1 MVIEN
6 LKSKLKNAI
15 EKYGINSEE
24 AYYISFML
32 SIEIDN
38 KYNKNTVQ
46 SYYTKSMQALIEYI
60 QINEKNPSEV
70 RWNHYAIK
78 KGYLS
83 SQTMGYI
90 YGQGFNKLCK
100 AIRKKLK

>member
-1 MVIEN
+1 MVKAG
-6 LKSKLKNAI
+6 LKEKLKDAI
-15 EKYGINSEE
+15 KQYGIESLE
-24 AYYISFML
+24 AYHISLML
-32 SIEIDN
+32 SIEID
-38 KYNKNTVQ
+38 KIYHKNTIQ
-46 SYYTKSMQALIEYI
+46 SYYNDSFEALIKYI
-60 QINEKNPSEV
+60 QINDINPSEV

-100 AIRKKLK
+100 EIRKKLK